1 MKHIVRLILAPKA
14 GMQIL
19 LVMGFL
25 CLGLRFPVFGQGPSA
40 TGADGI
46 RSFLAQADY
55 YKFLN
60 EDTCL
65 YFANKAYT
73 GSVAAQDKR
82 LQAEALTYIAM
93 AYKTKGEYDKAL
105 ELSKTLGELAQQ
117 LNDNLLYAQSLYQ
130 IGTVY
135 LKMGVFDAAYANL
148 TSSIDIFK
156 NYPPANRLAAA
167 CNALAVL
174 FAKQANFDKARVL
187 FNEGLAAAD
196 TTDKREYVLLNN
208 NLALCYLFSGEEEA
222 GEELLKLLIDLIER
236 EGVPYD
242 QSRIQ
247 LNLCRIYIDMGRTED
262 VLHCGEAALVSA
274 HGRHNALSEAQ
285 ALYYI
290 GYAHYLLDQTDSAMA
305 YFLTIDRMTTDL
317 ELRMS
322 ACTHLA
328 NLYGR
333 SGDYRNAY
341 AYEVRQSELKDT
353 FNLRTNRDN
362 LERLTHEYQYKQQL
376 AVMEAERR
384 KHMFTRVVIGVL
396 AVLVLIVLW
405 VLYSRQRL
413 KFDNIQL
420 KQKNMSL
427 ELEQRNK
434 EIVAKTMYLQQKNQ
448 SIAAIID
455 KLAQSKHLF
464 KSSNQPIIDDIIRE
478 LSLSVKDTTWE
489 EFETRFEQVHT
500 DFFKNLNKRFPNLSP
515 GEKKL
520 CAYLKLNMNSKEIA
534 QLTHTTVGSVEQ
546 ARFRLRKKLG
556 LTDSDTNL
564 SNFIERL

>member
-247 LNLCRIYIDMGRTED
+247 LNLCRIYI
-262 VLHCGEAALVSA
+262 
-274 HGRHNALSEAQ
+274 
-285 ALYYI
+285 
-290 GYAHYLLDQTDSAMA
+290 
-305 YFLTIDRMTTDL
+305 
-317 ELRMS
+317 
-322 ACTHLA
+322 
-328 NLYGR
+328 
-333 SGDYRNAY
+333 
-341 AYEVRQSELKDT
+341 
-353 FNLRTNRDN
+353 
-362 LERLTHEYQYKQQL
+362 
-376 AVMEAERR
+376 
-384 KHMFTRVVIGVL
+384 
-396 AVLVLIVLW
+396 
-405 VLYSRQRL
+405 
-413 KFDNIQL
+413 
-420 KQKNMSL
+420 
-427 ELEQRNK
+427 
-434 EIVAKTMYLQQKNQ
+434 
-448 SIAAIID
+448 
-455 KLAQSKHLF
+455 
-464 KSSNQPIIDDIIRE
+464 
-478 LSLSVKDTTWE
+478 
-489 EFETRFEQVHT
+489 
-500 DFFKNLNKRFPNLSP
+500 
-515 GEKKL
+515 
-520 CAYLKLNMNSKEIA
+520 
-534 QLTHTTVGSVEQ
+534 
-546 ARFRLRKKLG
+546 
-556 LTDSDTNL
+556 
-564 SNFIERL
+564 